1 MPKVAITIDDK
12 NLEVDVGKTV
22 LDVCRENDIDIPT
35 MCHLKGLVD
44 VGACRLCLV
53 QVQGVA
59 KLLPACTTK
68 VAANQVIATQT
79 DKLKKYRRMITELFF
94 AERNHVCSVCVANG
108 NCELQ
113 DLGYKVGMESVR
125 FPYLFQQCEVD
136 SSHSK
141 FVMDHNRCIMCTR
154 CVRVCSDVEG
164 AHNWDIM
171 NRGVKVRIIADFNV
185 PWGDSVTCTYCG
197 KCVDVCPT
205 GALWNKEQ
213 TQGSLVKYP
222 QAVSDLVEK
231 RERNL

>member
-1 MPKVAITIDDK
+1 MPKIPITIDDK
-12 NLEVDVGKTV
+12 KLEVEVGKTL

-53 QVQGVA
+53 QVEGVP
-59 KLLPACTTK
+59 KLLPSCTTK
-68 VAANQVIATQT
+68 VAANQVVHTQT
-79 DKLKKYRRMITELFF
+79 DKLKKYRRMVTELLF

-125 FPYLFQQCEVD
+125 FPYLFQQCDVD
-136 SSHSK
+136 TSNSK

-164 AHNWDIM
+164 AHNWGVM
-171 NRGVKVRIIADFNV
+171 NRGVNVRIIADFNV
-185 PWGDSVTCTYCG
+185 PWGDSTTCTYCG

-205 GALWNKEQ
+205 GALWNKDA
-213 TQGSLVKYP
+213 TQGAMVKYP
-222 QAVSDLVEK
+222 QSVTSLVEK
-231 RERNL
+231 REMNL